1 MKNMTTI
8 INGMIIGIA
17 NIIPGVSGASLMV
30 SLGIYE
36 NVLDAIKKPFKNK
49 WFLIQ
54 IGIGA
59 AVGFVLFSNLMS
71 WLLIEYKVIIMFL
84 IIGLIVGGTKGVV
97 ENDITKFN
105 IFYFLIGIA
114 SIFIQAL
121 SGVDVGVSWLS
132 LFLVGFLA
140 GATMII
146 PGISGSLLLV
156 LFGLYQPVL
165 SFITEISRLDFSN
178 AWYIILFGA
187 GIGVGV
193 VATTEFLRRIMKSHK
208 NQFMNVVLGLLVGS
222 IIVLVPTEGYNWWSL
237 LSIPLL
243 IGGYYLANFSN
254 VKTD

>member
-1 MKNMTTI
+1 MRNILK
-8 INGMIIGIA
+8 GMIIGVA

-30 SLGIYE
+30 AIGVYE
-36 NVLDAIKKPFKNK
+36 KVLDSIKHPKKNIM
-49 WFLIQ
+49 FLIQ
-54 IGIGA
+54 LGLGA
-59 AVGFVLFSNLMS
+59 AIGFLLFSNLMS

-84 IIGLIVGGTKGVV
+84 IIGLIIGGTKGVV
-97 ENDITKFN
+97 ENDISKFN

-156 LFGLYQPVL
+156 LFSLYQPVL
-165 SFITEISRLDFSN
+165 GYVSELSRFDFTHV
-178 AWYIILFGA
+178 WLIIVFGI

-193 VATTEFLRRIMKSHK
+193 VATTEALRRIMKSHK
-208 NQFMNVVLGLLVGS
+208 NQFMNIILGLLVGS

-237 LSIPLL
+237 LSIPLI
-243 IGGYYLANFSN
+243 IGGFSLASLSN
-254 VKTD
+254 